1 MSEPEGPDPEL
12 GGAPRRPSV
21 AALLGADGPFASVP
35 GFRVRPGQIEMAA
48 AVEAALDRATILLCE
63 AGTGTGKTLA
73 YLLPAVLSGQRVIV
87 STATKALEDQIFL
100 RELPLIEQALG
111 RRVRA
116 RVAKGLGNY
125 VCKRR
130 LTEAEALLRRGAPE
144 VRAAARTL
152 PIVRAWAE
160 LDPTGDRAHA
170 PSVAEDDPVWGLVLA
185 SRDARIGPGC
195 PHFDACFLTRL
206 KEDLASAELVIVNH
220 HLFFADLA
228 LKARAGLAAGRV
240 GILPP
245 YDAVLFDEAH
255 RLEDVASLFF
265 GTQVSGARI
274 RDLLGD
280 VERAAAFDGL
290 GSLAGLAADVLARYR
305 ALVEVVGAH
314 APRETRAL
322 LDAEVVQGPLRVAA
336 ELLVD
341 GLLALENHLE
351 THAVSHRID
360 ALVRRTRE
368 LVADLEELVHPHAGS
383 VVTAERSANDVVVA
397 TRAIDVGPLLA
408 RHLHG
413 RVGGLVFTSATLRAH
428 SPSPSRQKARPSP
441 TPAAAERGGPEDPA
455 SPFAFFRARVGL
467 DLVQD
472 VEIRELAVES
482 PFDFER
488 QALFYVPRD
497 LPPTSAEEF
506 ADQAVDRVR
515 DLVLASRGGA
525 LVLTTSVRMM
535 QRLGQ
540 GLARAQPLPVA
551 VQGDAPKSELL
562 AEFRGRDDAILV
574 ATMGFWEGVDVPG
587 RALRLVVLDKLPFAV
602 PTDALVQARAR
613 RLEQE
618 GVDPFSAYSV
628 PEALISLRQGFGR
641 LIRTETDFGVVA
653 LLDRR
658 LLDKGYGRRMQK
670 HLPKSPLTHD
680 LEVVRAFYRERG

>member
-1 MSEPEGPDPEL
+1 
-12 GGAPRRPSV
+12 
-21 AALLGADGPFASVP
+21 
-35 GFRVRPGQIEMAA
+35 
-48 AVEAALDRATILLCE
+48 
-63 AGTGTGKTLA
+63 
-73 YLLPAVLSGQRVIV
+73 
-87 STATKALEDQIFL
+87 
-100 RELPLIEQALG
+100 
-111 RRVRA
+111 
-116 RVAKGLGNY
+116 
-125 VCKRR
+125 
-130 LTEAEALLRRGAPE
+130 
-144 VRAAARTL
+144 
-152 PIVRAWAE
+152 
-160 LDPTGDRAHA
+160 
-170 PSVAEDDPVWGLVLA
+170 
-185 SRDARIGPGC
+185 
-195 PHFDACFLTRL
+195 
-206 KEDLASAELVIVNH
+206 
-220 HLFFADLA
+220 
-228 LKARAGLAAGRV
+228 
-240 GILPP
+240 
-245 YDAVLFDEAH
+245 
-255 RLEDVASLFF
+255 
-265 GTQVSGARI
+265 
-274 RDLLGD
+274 
-280 VERAAAFDGL
+280 
-290 GSLAGLAADVLARYR
+290 
-305 ALVEVVGAH
+305 
-314 APRETRAL
+314 
-322 LDAEVVQGPLRVAA
+322 
-336 ELLVD
+336 
-341 GLLALENHLE
+341 
-351 THAVSHRID
+351 
-360 ALVRRTRE
+360 
-368 LVADLEELVHPHAGS
+368 VHPHAGS

-441 TPAAAERGGPEDPA
+441 TPAPAERGGPEDPA

>member
-1 MSEPEGPDPEL
+1 
-12 GGAPRRPSV
+12 
-21 AALLGADGPFASVP
+21 
-35 GFRVRPGQIEMAA
+35 
-48 AVEAALDRATILLCE
+48 
-63 AGTGTGKTLA
+63 
-73 YLLPAVLSGQRVIV
+73 
-87 STATKALEDQIFL
+87 
-100 RELPLIEQALG
+100 
-111 RRVRA
+111 
-116 RVAKGLGNY
+116 
-125 VCKRR
+125 
-130 LTEAEALLRRGAPE
+130 
-144 VRAAARTL
+144 
-152 PIVRAWAE
+152 
-160 LDPTGDRAHA
+160 
-170 PSVAEDDPVWGLVLA
+170 VLA

>member
-1 MSEPEGPDPEL
+1 
-12 GGAPRRPSV
+12 V
-21 AALLGADGPFASVP
+21 V
-35 GFRVRPGQIEMAA
+35 
-48 AVEAALDRATILLCE
+48 
-63 AGTGTGKTLA
+63 
-73 YLLPAVLSGQRVIV
+73 
-87 STATKALEDQIFL
+87 
-100 RELPLIEQALG
+100 
-111 RRVRA
+111 
-116 RVAKGLGNY
+116 
-125 VCKRR
+125 
-130 LTEAEALLRRGAPE
+130 
-144 VRAAARTL
+144 
-152 PIVRAWAE
+152 
-160 LDPTGDRAHA
+160 
-170 PSVAEDDPVWGLVLA
+170 A
-185 SRDARIGPGC
+185 SRDARIGAGC
-195 PHFDACFLTRL
+195 PYFDTCFVTRL

-228 LKARAGLAAGRV
+228 LKARAGPAAGRV

-255 RLEDVASLFF
+255 RIEDVASLFF
-265 GTQVSGARI
+265 GTSVSGARI
-274 RDLLGD
+274 RDLLAD
-280 VERAAAFDGL
+280 VERAATLDGL

-305 ALVEVVGAH
+305 ALVELVGELVVGASLD
-314 APRETRAL
+314 ARARGSSERGSRDARTL
-322 LDAEVVQGPLRVAA
+322 VDAEVVEGPLRHAA
-336 ELLVD
+336 ELLSD
-341 GLLALENHLE
+341 GLVALENHLE
-351 THAVSHRID
+351 THAVSQRID
-360 ALVRRTRE
+360 ALVRRARE
-368 LVADLEELVHPHAGS
+368 LVADLEELVHPRAGS
-383 VVTAERSANDVVVA
+383 VVTVERSANDVVVA
-397 TRAIDVGPLLA
+397 TRAVDVGPLLA

-428 SPSPSRQKARPSP
+428 ASGGLPRTPSARPDASP
-441 TPAAAERGGPEDPA
+441 DPEP

-467 DLVQD
+467 DLVHD

-515 DLVLASRGGA
+515 DLVLASNGGA
-525 LVLTTSVRMM
+525 LILTTSVRMM
-535 QRLGQ
+535 QTLGR

-551 VQGDAPKSELL
+551 VQGDASKSELL

-602 PTDALVQARAR
+602 PSDALVQARAR
-613 RLEQE
+613 RLEHE
-618 GVDPFSAYSV
+618 GKDPFNAYSV

-670 HLPKSPLTHD
+670 HLPSSPMTHD
-680 LEVVRAFYRERG
+680 LDAVRAFFRERG